1 LTGLGCVSR
10 IYTDRAVLLVER
22 GGLAVRDVFGTSVE
36 ELRGL
41 LDLPLVDR
49 TRSGA

>member
-1 LTGLGCVSR
+1 
-10 IYTDRAVLLVER
+10 
-22 GGLAVRDVFGTSVE
+22 VFGTSVE